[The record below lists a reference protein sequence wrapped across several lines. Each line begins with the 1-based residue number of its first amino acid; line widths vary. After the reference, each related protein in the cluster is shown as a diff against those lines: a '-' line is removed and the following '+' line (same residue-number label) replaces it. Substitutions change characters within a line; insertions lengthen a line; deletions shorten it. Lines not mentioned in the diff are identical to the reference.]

1 MINFKGHRIEK
12 DIILLCVRW
21 YLAYPL
27 SYRNLEEMMK
37 ERGVQVDHSNI
48 YRWVQKFTPPLEAA
62 FRNGKKRPVGS
73 GWRMDETYIKVKGQ
87 WKYLYRA
94 VDREGQTIDFLLTV
108 HRDKKAALRF
118 LKKAVR
124 HHGLPE
130 KITIDQ
136 SGANTAAIE
145 ALVEET
151 GQKIEI
157 RQNKY
162 LNNLVE
168 QDHRAVKRIVRPMLG
183 FKSFRS
189 ASLTLRGIEL
199 MHMLKEAPADRWQQS
214 QSIRCW
220 TILFIGS
227 LIVSANSRIMC
238 SGN

>member
-1 MINFKGHRIEK
+1 MEREIAHVKHLYPKAVYVGIADGAQSNWDFLEPHTCVQILDFYQATGYGEK
-12 DIILLCVRW
+12 
-21 YLAYPL
+21 
-27 SYRNLEEMMK
+27 S
-37 ERGVQVDHSNI
+37 
-48 YRWVQKFTPPLEAA
+48 
-62 FRNGKKRPVGS
+62 
-73 GWRMDETYIKVKGQ
+73 
-87 WKYLYRA
+87 
-94 VDREGQTIDFLLTV
+94 IDFLPTA
-108 HRDKKAALRF
+108 HRDKKAALCF

-151 GQKIEI
+151 SQKIEI

-189 ASLTLRGIEL
+189 ASLTLGGIEL
-199 MHMLKEAPADRWQQS
+199 MHMLKKGQLIAGNS
-214 QSIRCW
+214 H
-220 TILFIGS
+220 S
-227 LIVSANSRIMC
+227 LSAAGQFYSLAA
-238 SGN
+238 

>member
-1 MINFKGHRIEK
+1 MTS
-12 DIILLCVRW
+12 CS
-21 YLAYPL
+21 PL
-27 SYRNLEEMMK
+27 IGTRK
-37 ERGVQVDHSNI
+37 
-48 YRWVQKFTPPLEAA
+48 P
-62 FRNGKKRPVGS
+62 
-73 GWRMDETYIKVKGQ
+73 
-87 WKYLYRA
+87 
-94 VDREGQTIDFLLTV
+94 
-108 HRDKKAALRF
+108 RF

-124 HHGLPE
+124 HQGLPE

-168 QDHRAVKRIVRPMLG
+168 QDHRAIKRIVRPMLG

-199 MHMLKEAPADRWQQS
+199 MHMLKKGQLIASNSLSAAGQFYS
-214 QSIRCW
+214 
-220 TILFIGS
+220 GS
-227 LIVSANSRIMC
+227 
-238 SGN
+238 SGNRVGVFGPF